1 MTAQDVLEELAVR
14 GARLALAEGRLALSA
29 PEGALDQELTA
40 RVREHREA
48 IVQFLRERAEEEARR
63 QVRIGRADR
72 TAALPATYAQQRLWL
87 VEQLGTEVPVYNMYF
102 ATELTGPLDE
112 AALRWAADR
121 LMERHEVLRTA
132 LREGPTGLFQEI
144 AEDCPTPYTVF
155 EADGAEEEERLI
167 RQVTE
172 TRFDL
177 AAAPLIR
184 FDLIRCGPR
193 RWIFVVTQHHVIS
206 DGWSTGVIRS
216 ELTELYAARIAG
228 RPADLPEPT
237 VQYADFAVWEREWL
251 GTELAARQRRF
262 WRGQLADLPP
272 LVDLA
277 PARTREAVQ
286 SFRGDSLDFRLG
298 PEATAALERL
308 CSSAAATPYS
318 VFMAVLTLL
327 LARVSRSADIAVG
340 SPLANRPYPALE
352 RTLGLFFNSITV
364 RTVVDDAE
372 SVREFLARV
381 RRTAFDAF
389 AHQDLPFDQVVQAVA
404 PERSSSHSPVF
415 QSIFIY
421 QSYPDTDLD
430 LPGVR
435 SGFAPEPV
443 YAAQYDLMLKL
454 RQETEGFLGQLIYS
468 TTLFEEAQARRLVV
482 WFERLLVAMA
492 QDLDQPVGEL
502 SLVGVEDVLRQEAW
516 DAETELGVP
525 STPVHRVVLER
536 LASLADTGMVAF
548 RDEALTGAQLAERAA
563 AVAAGLRAAGLRPG
577 DRVGLLVPRSPALV
591 AVLLGVLSA
600 GLVYVPLNGS
610 DPRTRLEGMLA
621 DAGCAA
627 LLTDGPYAGLCPD
640 FTGLRLPLAGMTERP
655 PQGGP
660 IEEPAPGDTA
670 YVIFTS
676 GSTGR
681 PKGVEVAHRGL
692 ANLFA
697 ALDRAVAPEP
707 GTRWLSVT
715 SVTFDIAVLELL
727 WTLSRGIPVVLAENA
742 ETLATGPDGASAE
755 SLPEL
760 VERSGATAL
769 QATPTLLRSVLRLP
783 GGDRALARLR
793 LLLVGGEPLDQALA
807 ARLKELGIPRVLNLY
822 GPTETTVWST
832 GWEVPEQPAAVLVG
846 RPLANTRVRIVDAAL
861 RPQPDGLF
869 GELAIAGAGLAK
881 GYLGDAE
888 LTGRRFVTDA
898 RGERLYRTGD
908 LARRLP
914 DGTLEL
920 AGRLDHQV
928 KVNGYR
934 IELAE
939 VERALGAVPGIA
951 ACAVVVQ
958 RTGAEAALVAHYV
971 SRDGRDHPAGEL
983 RAALADGLP
992 DPYLPAAFHRLPALP
1007 TTAGGKTDRAALPT
1021 VALPGSEPPKPGTA
1035 AAQPADELEER
1046 LLTAWRTVL
1055 DQPLAGVDDDFFQL
1069 GGNSI
1074 LVARLLTE
1082 IRAKVNAEA
1091 RIVDL
1096 FRYPTARAYAARLRR
1111 PAPAGPEAPVTGPE
1125 APSAGRTVGDRRRE
1139 QVLRKRRSRAAG
1151 ATAPAR
1157 PAIEE

>member
-1 MTAQDVLEELAVR
+1 MTVQDVLEELAGR
-14 GARLALAEGRLALSA
+14 GARLALAEGRLSLSA
-29 PEGALDQELTA
+29 PEGALDPELTA
-40 RVREHREA
+40 RVRRHREA

-63 QVRIGRADR
+63 QVRFGRADR
-72 TAALPATYAQQRLWL
+72 TAELPATYAQQRLWL

-102 ATELTGPLDE
+102 ATELTGTLDE

-132 LREGPTGLFQEI
+132 LRESPAGLLQDV
-144 AEDCPTPYTVF
+144 AAHCPTPFTVF
-155 EADGAEEEERLI
+155 EADGAAEEERLI
-167 RQVTE
+167 REVTE

-177 AAAPLIR
+177 ASAPLIR
-184 FDLIRCGPR
+184 FDLIRCEAG
-193 RWIFVVTQHHVIS
+193 RWIFVITQHHVIS

-216 ELTELYAARIAG
+216 ELSELYAARIAG
-228 RPADLPEPT
+228 HAAGLPEPT

-251 GTELAARQRRF
+251 GTDLAERQRRF
-262 WRGQLADLPP
+262 WREQLADLPP

-286 SFRGDSLDFRLG
+286 SFRGDSLEFRLG
-298 PEATAALERL
+298 AEATAALELL

-318 VFMAVLTLL
+318 VFMGVFTVL
-327 LARVSRSADIAVG
+327 LARVSRTDDIAVG

-364 RTVVDDAE
+364 RTVIDGTLN
-372 SVREFLARV
+372 VRDFLAGV

-435 SGFAPEPV
+435 PGIAPEPV

-454 RQETEGFLGQLIYS
+454 RQETGGFLGQFIYS
-468 TTLFEEAQARRLVV
+468 TTLFDEPQVRRLVV
-482 WFERLLVAMA
+482 WFERLLVTMA
-492 QDLDQPVGEL
+492 RDLDLPVGEL
-502 SLVGVEDVLRQEAW
+502 SLVGPEDVARQADQ
-516 DAETELGVP
+516 DAAAELTVAP
-525 STPVHRVVLER
+525 VPVHRLVLER
-536 LASLADTGMVAF
+536 LAELADTPVVSF
-548 RDEALTGAQLAERAA
+548 RAETLTGAALTERAA

-610 DPRTRLEGMLA
+610 DPRARLEGMLA

-627 LLTDGPYAGLCPD
+627 LLTDGPYAGLCPE
-640 FTGLRLPLAGMTERP
+640 FTGLRLPLAGLT
-655 PQGGP
+655 G
-660 IEEPAPGDTA
+660 PAPQTAPARTSSPGDSA

-681 PKGVEVAHRGL
+681 PKGVEVSHGAL

-697 ALDRAVAPEP
+697 ALDRAVPVEP

-727 WTLSRGIPVVLAENA
+727 WTLSRGVPVILAENA
-742 ETLATGPDGASAE
+742 ETLATVPGEASAE

-783 GGDRALARLR
+783 GGERALARLR
-793 LLLVGGEPLDQALA
+793 LLLCGGEPLDLALA
-807 ARLKELGIPRVLNLY
+807 TRLKELGIPRVLNMY

-832 GWEVPEQPAAVLVG
+832 CWEVPQRPAAVLVG

-869 GELAIAGAGLAK
+869 GELAIAGAGLAE
-881 GYLGDAE
+881 GYLGDAG
-888 LTGRRFVTDA
+888 LTARRFVDGPD
-898 RGERLYRTGD
+898 GERLYRTGD

-934 IELAE
+934 IELPE
-939 VERALGAVPGIA
+939 VERAIGALPGIA

-958 RTGAEAALVAHYV
+958 HTGAEAALVAHYV
-971 SRDGRDHPAGEL
+971 TRDGLDRTAGEL
-983 RAALADGLP
+983 RAALADALP

-1007 TTAGGKTDRAALPT
+1007 TTAGGKTDRVALPT
-1021 VALPGSEPPKPGTA
+1021 VVLAGA
-1035 AAQPADELEER
+1035 APAGADDPAAHPRDALEEQ
-1046 LLTAWRTVL
+1046 LLAAWRTVL
-1055 DQPLAGVDDDFFQL
+1055 DRPLATVEDDFFRL

-1082 IRAKVNAEA
+1082 IRAKVSAEA

-1096 FRYPTARAYAARLRR
+1096 FRYPTVRGYAAHLRGAGAGTGADHG
-1111 PAPAGPEAPVTGPE
+1111 APGGPTAE
-1125 APSAGRTVGDRRRE
+1125 RTVGDRRRE
-1139 QVLRKRRSRAAG
+1139 QVLRKRRSRAA
-1151 ATAPAR
+1151 ATAR
-1157 PAIEE
+1157 PASEE